1 MAKKNKQTI
10 DDNIICDG
18 IRIGNSFY
26 GSTENRLLTLLLKGV
41 IVYMLSMGS
50 IGFYLSSFG
59 IKYNVAMCHIVIGI
73 MAICCALLYY
83 RLLVENLGY
92 LFLLVTFG
100 ALVYLFRVYIN
111 SGFYAIVNITVDDA
125 AEYFDIDIRKLYN
138 EQIDNR
144 YVTITCAA
152 MFIGIVLDI
161 LLNVYISRRM
171 QYLTA
176 IFIVM
181 FFNVIPLYMTEEPDM
196 LYTIM
201 LIAGI
206 AMTYVLKSGR
216 HYSPQVSVKRSDA
229 VFENKK
235 KSVSYVYDVKA
246 MVQAGVM
253 ALVYAVVVIIAVS
266 SFRPKGSFNSGYT
279 GNKYKEL
286 TMAGVSTLLMDGWS
300 GFFHMSNDVGGLDSG
315 RLGDVSTVRLD
326 YETDL
331 VVQVTPYSYKNIY
344 LRSFIGENYNPY
356 QNSWTS
362 IDNLKWY
369 DNTLTPEADA
379 LKEAYANNLTGSA
392 RGIMKVRN
400 VGADPSRNYLPYYTE
415 TSALDNRG
423 NVEIEYYPRL
433 YGNEARVNESAYGEN
448 GSFTQ
453 DDLYVPDENREVI
466 ADFVDELNLSGNSAD
481 EVVDA
486 VGTYFQENIPYTIR
500 PGKTPKNEDFVNYF
514 LEDNQKGYCAHY
526 ASAAT
531 LIFRYMGIPARYVEG
546 YAIDYYQM
554 TDGELVEG
562 ESYSDYYDG
571 YSELGETAL
580 VEVNVTDADAHAWV
594 EIYTQGM
601 GWQVVDVTPSG
612 DEEEVVDFW
621 EVFENVVGDRGDN
634 NGNAADNSNGGFTL
648 SDEMIKKI
656 CYGILKVVLVI
667 IAVFVAIRL
676 GILAM
681 IGIRFIRADIN
692 DRLIMRYSWYC
703 NRLRKRYK
711 EYRGL
716 INYHDQI
723 IWVAGE
729 SEDAEHI
736 IDILERA
743 GFSNHSITK
752 QEYNETVSWMRTY
765 KKKHMETA

>member
-41 IVYMLSMGS
+41 IVYLLSMGS

-59 IKYNVAMCHIVIGI
+59 IKYNVAMCHIVIGT

-152 MFIGIVLDI
+152 IFIGIVLDI

-486 VGTYFQENIPYTIR
+486 VETYFQENIPYTIR

-656 CYGILKVVLVI
+656 CYGILKVVLAI

-703 NRLRKRYK
+703 NILRKRYK

-752 QEYNETVSWMRTY
+752 QEYDDAIYWIKTH
-765 KKKHMETA
+765 KKKFI